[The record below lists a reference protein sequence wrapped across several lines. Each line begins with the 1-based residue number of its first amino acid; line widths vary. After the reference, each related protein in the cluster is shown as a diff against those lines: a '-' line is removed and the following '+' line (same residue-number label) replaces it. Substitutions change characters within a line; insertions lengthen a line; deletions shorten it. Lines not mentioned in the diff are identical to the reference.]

1 VRPLLDQPNVTL
13 LVDAQVQRPETDPAG
28 RSVTSVYEGDIVAVA
43 AGAANSAAI
52 LLRSAS
58 DRHPESLAKGS
69 GQVGRNYMYHNSK
82 AVVALGKERND
93 TAFEKTLGLND
104 FYFAGDGREWPL
116 GNIQMCG
123 RSKAEAMKGEEP
135 KLTKLS

>member
-1 VRPLLDQPNVTL
+1 MRPIIDQPNVTL
-13 LVDAQVQRPETDPAG
+13 LVNAEVRRLETDPG
-28 RSVTSVYEGDIVAVA
+28 GGTVTSVVASRDGREETYEADIVVVA

-58 DRHPESLAKGS
+58 DRHPDGLANGS

-93 TAFEKTLGLND
+93 TVFEKTLGLND
-104 FYFAGDGREWPL
+104 FYFAGNGREWPL

-123 RSKAEAMKGEEP
+123 KSTPRR
-135 KLTKLS
+135 